1 LGRQPGREM
10 TAAVTEAIDVLKHPL
25 SAKRRSGAKALRK
38 LQEPAAGPALLQAL
52 RDEVTDTR
60 TWETQ
65 YQMIMA
71 LGACRYVP
79 AVPFL
84 QELAGR
90 GFEATMVYVAIG
102 DALVRLAATEDS
114 MWKTLMD
121 LVRTGNEGLAYG
133 ACQAMAVLRLVPP
146 RAIIEQLL
154 EFANRFPLDESEA
167 INQRFWIAAAA
178 PGWLDHCP
186 AVRPFLD
193 VCATSKNSQLKLAAE
208 AALQGKYR
216 KWSPL

>member
-1 LGRQPGREM
+1 
-10 TAAVTEAIDVLKHPL
+10 
-25 SAKRRSGAKALRK
+25 
-38 LQEPAAGPALLQAL
+38 
-52 RDEVTDTR
+52 
-60 TWETQ
+60 
-65 YQMIMA
+65 
-71 LGACRYVP
+71 
-79 AVPFL
+79 
-84 QELAGR
+84 
-90 GFEATMVYVAIG
+90 
-102 DALVRLAATEDS
+102 

>member
-1 LGRQPGREM
+1 M
-10 TAAVTEAIDVLKHPL
+10 TATAVAEAIDLLTHSH

-38 LQEPAAGPALLQAL
+38 LTDPAAGPALLESL
-52 RDEVTDTR
+52 RDEVLDTR

-79 AVPFL
+79 AMPFL
-84 QELAGR
+84 QELAR
-90 GFEATMVYVAIG
+90 RRFDATMVYVAVG
-102 DALVRLAATEDS
+102 DALVRLAEPEDGR
-114 MWKTLMD
+114 WKTLMD
-121 LVRTGNEGLAYG
+121 LIRTENEGLAYG
-133 ACQAMAVLRLVPP
+133 ACQAMAMLRLVPP
-146 RAIIEQLL
+146 RETIEQLL
-154 EFANRFPLDESEA
+154 EFANRFPLDESQG

-178 PGWLDHCP
+178 PGWLEHSP
-186 AVRPFLD
+186 ATLPFLD
-193 VCATSKNSQLKLAAE
+193 ACATSKNSQVKLAAE